1 MALGKEGCKE
11 ILRVVQIWEYE
22 YKTKFRENPMG
33 LLEGKKVLITG
44 ARKGIGRGIAITL
57 ANEGADVG
65 INDILDDE
73 FAKKM
78 LNILSNKGVNATF
91 HKGDVS
97 SIEGINSVIDSFME
111 KHNQIDILVNNAIF
125 ADQQRPFF
133 ETDETYWD
141 RMMDLSLKGY
151 FFASQRA
158 AKEMVSGGRGG
169 RIICLS
175 SVHSYV
181 AMPNWTA
188 YGTAKMALRRMVK
201 GIASDLAGK
210 NITANCIAPGAI
222 SNKLPDIEDDSI
234 DGPPHNPDDFKNFV
248 PAGKGGLP
256 SDIANAVLYLSSDL
270 GQYVNGET
278 LLVDGGMIASQKI
291 HD

>member
-1 MALGKEGCKE
+1 MNFKNK
-11 ILRVVQIWEYE
+11 VV
-22 YKTKFRENPMG
+22 
-33 LLEGKKVLITG
+33 VITG
-44 ARKGIGRGIAITL
+44 ASSGIGEASAIK
-57 ANEGADVG
+57 
-65 INDILDDE
+65 
-73 FAKKM
+73 FAKKNAKVV
-78 LNILSNKGVNATF
+78 LVARRREKLLQVQKEISQYTDSTLVCQCDVSNKSQVKEMT
-91 HKGDVS
+91 DT
-97 SIEGINSVIDSFME
+97 VIDTL
-111 KHNQIDILVNNAIF
+111 NQIDILVNNAIF
-125 ADQQRPFF
+125 PDQQRPFF
-133 ETDETYWD
+133 ETDEIYWD
-141 RMMDLSLKGY
+141 RMMNLSLKGY

-158 AKEMVSGGRGG
+158 AKEMISGGTGG

-201 GIASDLAGK
+201 GIAADLAGK

-222 SNKLPDIEDDSI
+222 SNKLPDIGDDSI

-248 PAGKGGLP
+248 PSGKGGLP
-256 SDIANAVLYLSSDL
+256 SDIANAVLYLSSNL

>member
-1 MALGKEGCKE
+1 
-11 ILRVVQIWEYE
+11 
-22 YKTKFRENPMG
+22 MG
-33 LLEGKKVLITG
+33 LLDGKRVLITG

-57 ANEGADVG
+57 AKEGAHVG
-65 INDILDDE
+65 VNDILNDE
-73 FAKKM
+73 YSKK
-78 LNILSNKGVNATF
+78 LLEIISSKGVNATF

-97 SIEGINSVIDSFME
+97 KIKDINSVFDSFME
-111 KHNQIDILVNNAIF
+111 SHGQIDILINNAIF
-125 ADQQRPFF
+125 PDQQRPFF
-133 ETDETYWD
+133 DTDENYWD
-141 RMMDLSLKGY
+141 RMMNLSLKGY

-158 AKEMVSGGRGG
+158 ASEMIDAGTGG

-201 GIASDLAGK
+201 GIAADLAGK

-222 SNKLPDIEDDSI
+222 SNKLPHIDDSAI
-234 DGPPHNPDDFKNFV
+234 DGPPHNPDDFKDFV
-248 PAGKGGLP
+248 PSGKGGLP

-278 LLVDGGMIASQKI
+278 LLVDGGMIASRQI
-291 HD
+291 HG

>member
-1 MALGKEGCKE
+1 
-11 ILRVVQIWEYE
+11 
-22 YKTKFRENPMG
+22 MG
-33 LLEGKKVLITG
+33 LLDGKKVLITG

-57 ANEGADVG
+57 AKEGADIG
-65 INDILDDE
+65 LNDIVDDE
-73 FAKKM
+73 VSAKCVDIVSK
-78 LNILSNKGVNATF
+78 NGVNATF

-97 SIEGINSVIDSFME
+97 KLDEISSVFDSFLE
-111 KHNQIDILVNNAIF
+111 SHKKIDVLINNAIF
-125 ADQQRPFF
+125 PDQQRPFF
-133 ETDETYWD
+133 ETDEKYWD
-141 RMMDLSLKGY
+141 RMMNLSLKGY
-151 FFASQRA
+151 FFCSQRA
-158 AKEMVSGGRGG
+158 AKEMINSGNGG

-201 GIASDLAGK
+201 GIAADLAGK

-222 SNKLPDIEDDSI
+222 SNRLPDINDDSI
-234 DGPPHNPDDFKNFV
+234 DGPPHDPKDINRFI
-248 PAGKGGLP
+248 PAGVGGLP
-256 SDIANAVLYLSSDL
+256 RDIANAVLYLYSHL

>member
-1 MALGKEGCKE
+1 
-11 ILRVVQIWEYE
+11 
-22 YKTKFRENPMG
+22 MG
-33 LLEGKKVLITG
+33 LLDGKKVLITG

-57 ANEGADVG
+57 AKEGADVG
-65 INDILDDE
+65 LNDIVDDE
-73 FAKKM
+73 VSQKCVEIVSKH
-78 LNILSNKGVNATF
+78 GVKATF

-97 SIEGINSVIDSFME
+97 KIDDINSVFDSFINSH
-111 KHNQIDILVNNAIF
+111 KKIDVLINNAIF
-125 ADQQRPFF
+125 PDQQRPFF
-133 ETDETYWD
+133 ETDEKYWD

-158 AKEMVSGGRGG
+158 AKEMINNDTGG

-188 YGTAKMALRRMVK
+188 YGTAKMGLRRMVK
-201 GIASDLAGK
+201 GIAADLAGK

-222 SNKLPDIEDDSI
+222 SNRLPDDIEDESI
-234 DGPPHNPDDFKNFV
+234 DGPPHKPENFKRFI
-248 PAGKGGLP
+248 PAGIGGLP
-256 SDIANAVLYLSSDL
+256 SDIANAVVYLSSHL

>member
-1 MALGKEGCKE
+1 MK
-11 ILRVVQIWEYE
+11 Y
-22 YKTKFRENPMG
+22 
-33 LLEGKKVLITG
+33 LEGKNVLITG

-57 ANEGADVG
+57 SEHGANVG
-65 INDILDDE
+65 INDIVEDE
-73 FAKKM
+73 IINK
-78 LNILSNKGVNATF
+78 NLSIIEKNGVKASF

-97 SIEGINSVIDSFME
+97 SITGINSVFDSFINSH
-111 KHNQIDILVNNAIF
+111 KQIDILVNNAIF
-125 ADQQRPFF
+125 PDQQCSFF
-133 ETDETYWD
+133 ETDEAYWD
-141 RMMDLSLKGY
+141 RMMNLSLKGY

-158 AKEMVSGGRGG
+158 AHEMVNNGNDG

-201 GIASDLAGK
+201 GIAADLSGK

-222 SNKLPDIEDDSI
+222 SNRLPDDIQDNSI
-234 DGPPHNPDDFKNFV
+234 DGPPHNAENFKNFV
-248 PAGKGGLP
+248 PAEKGGLP
-256 SDIANAVLYLSSDL
+256 SDIANAVLYLSSEL

-278 LLVDGGMIASQKI
+278 LLVDGGMIASRKI

>member
-1 MALGKEGCKE
+1 
-11 ILRVVQIWEYE
+11 
-22 YKTKFRENPMG
+22 MG
-33 LLEGKKVLITG
+33 LLDGKKVLITG

-65 INDILDDE
+65 VNDILDDE
-73 FAKKM
+73 FTKR
-78 LNILSNKGVNATF
+78 LLEIITNSGVRATF
-91 HKGDVS
+91 HQGDVS
-97 SIEGINSVIDSFME
+97 RIEDINLVFDSFME
-111 KHNQIDILVNNAIF
+111 QHHQIDILVNNAIF
-125 ADQQRPFF
+125 PDQQRPFF
-133 ETDETYWD
+133 ETDEVYWD
-141 RMMDLSLKGY
+141 RMMNLSLKGY

-158 AKEMVSGGRGG
+158 AKEMISAGVEG

-201 GIASDLAGK
+201 GIAADLAGK
-210 NITANCIAPGAI
+210 NITAKCIAPGAI
-222 SNKLPDIEDDSI
+222 SNNLPELDDDSI
-234 DGPPHNPDDFKNFV
+234 DGPPHNPDDFNEFV
-248 PAGKGGLP
+248 PTGKGGLP

-278 LLVDGGMIASQKI
+278 LLVDGGMVASQRI
-291 HD
+291 HN

>member
-1 MALGKEGCKE
+1 M
-11 ILRVVQIWEYE
+11 R
-22 YKTKFRENPMG
+22 
-33 LLEGKKVLITG
+33 LLDGKKVLITG

-73 FAKKM
+73 FVKK
-78 LNILSNKGVNATF
+78 LLGIISNKGVNATF

-97 SIEGINSVIDSFME
+97 SIEGINSVFDSFME

-125 ADQQRPFF
+125 PDQQRPFF
-133 ETDETYWD
+133 ETDEIYWD
-141 RMMDLSLKGY
+141 RMMNLSLKGY

-158 AKEMVSGGRGG
+158 AKEMLSGGTGG

-201 GIASDLAGK
+201 GIAADLAGK

-234 DGPPHNPDDFKNFV
+234 DGPPHNPDDWKKFV
-248 PAGKGGLP
+248 PSGKGGLP

-291 HD
+291 HGEILN